1 MSQLEDPVKRE
12 QALLEIERLRQR
24 FRNHLG
30 LELREE
36 ALLEFLQRLDSI
48 QNLFTDS

>member
-1 MSQLEDPVKRE
+1 MQDPAKRE
-12 QALLEIERLRQR
+12 RALIEIERLRQR

-36 ALLEFLQRLDSI
+36 ALIEFFERLDRI
-48 QNLFTDS
+48 QNLFFV